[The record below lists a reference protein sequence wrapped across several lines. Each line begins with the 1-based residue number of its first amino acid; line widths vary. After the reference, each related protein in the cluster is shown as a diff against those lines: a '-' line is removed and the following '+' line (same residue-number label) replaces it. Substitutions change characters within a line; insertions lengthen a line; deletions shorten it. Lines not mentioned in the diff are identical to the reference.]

1 MYSVFFLISHTLA
14 ILYNGF
20 NLTKDD
26 FGMVFA
32 LKCGFTNQP
41 YTSVPS
47 LDRQC
52 GPACLADT
60 ACTHFTF
67 NPNLLQCY
75 FLSGPVEKDTMI
87 VSSIPSTADHV
98 DPNCGF
104 VLAKN
109 PACPITGDT
118 ISCTSLAVNNDAP
131 PPAVTQLPSP
141 TQQTN
146 QPTSQQNNPAS
157 NQNQPKQSSSPTFVP
172 GSDTEPSPTPIQTN
186 YAEPPISSGSFF
198 DAKFIVISVSISIIL
213 LFLVF
218 LKFIVIRKRNPIK
231 DAPAP
236 MDYPS
241 KPSETKSELSSAQRD
256 TITEPKISLLRKSLG
271 KFSLFSRDS
280 ELFKREQD
288 DLESFDDSFVHFNK
302 SEAATETTVD
312 KSQDKTFYYKTKE
325 EPHLSN
331 MLLNPLALFSI
342 QEPKVTSGSDV

>member
-1 MYSVFFLISHTLA
+1 
-14 ILYNGF
+14 
-20 NLTKDD
+20 
-26 FGMVFA
+26 MVFA

-41 YTSVPS
+41 YKTVPS

-52 GPACLADT
+52 GPACQADT
-60 ACTHFTF
+60 ACTHFMF

-87 VSSIPSTADHV
+87 VSSIPSTSDHV

-118 ISCTSLAVNNDAP
+118 IICKNLAVENDAP
-131 PPAVTQLPSP
+131 PPAVTLVPTTP
-141 TQQTN
+141 TQ
-146 QPTSQQNNPAS
+146 PTGQQNTPN
-157 NQNQPKQSSSPTFVP
+157 NQNQATSQSLPTFVP
-172 GSDTEPSPTPIQTN
+172 GNDSEPSPTPIPTSSSE
-186 YAEPPISSGSFF
+186 APIYSGSFF

-231 DAPAP
+231 DAPVP
-236 MDYPS
+236 MDYPP
-241 KPSETKSELSSAQRD
+241 KPADPKSDWSSVKRETIS
-256 TITEPKISLLRKSLG
+256 EPKISLIRKSLG

-280 ELFKREQD
+280 ELFKKEQD

-302 SEAATETTVD
+302 SESPSEVTVEE
-312 KSQDKTFYYKTKE
+312 KTFYYKTKE

-331 MLLNPLALFSI
+331 LLLNPMALFSI
-342 QEPKVTSGSDV
+342 QEPKVTGASNV